1 MQTDQ
6 ADLTVDVLSTIQPPG
21 KIVIYP
27 ERFSY
32 RYIGMVAKNSGSQ
45 KIKFWGSK
53 KEIYLTIL
61 IFSIT
66 GLCFFVLTRSKVY
79 FQVRKRILSIV
90 NNCKG

>member
-32 RYIGMVAKNSGSQ
+32 RYIGMVAKNSGVQ
-45 KIKFWGSK
+45 KRKYIQLY
-53 KEIYLTIL
+53 ID
-61 IFSIT
+61 
-66 GLCFFVLTRSKVY
+66 FFDYRLMFLRFNPK
-79 FQVRKRILSIV
+79 
-90 NNCKG
+90 